1 MTAARRANRGKREA
15 YDRILHPGPAAAGH
29 DAQDGPGRL
38 ARRPGAHARRGASFS
53 TIFALAPLFVI
64 IMALTGH
71 FVSSAVVEQ
80 HLVNQVSHAVGS
92 DAASALRAMV
102 DASHANAQAGS
113 IVGAIGWVVLLGA
126 AAGIFLT
133 LQDALNI
140 IWHVDVPKNQPLTA
154 VLGARAAALAMVFA
168 MAVLIVLTLAV
179 DALLAV
185 GLTYLEGGATSGPLV
200 LVGQVA
206 GTLFTVAATTAIFA
220 MAFKVLPQ
228 TRVGWHDVWPGAA
241 HVRGAVRGRAV
252 GHRAL
257 PRARR
262 LAERLRRG
270 RLGARAA
277 HVGLRLGD
285 GAVLR
290 RGDH

>member
-1 MTAARRANRGKREA
+1 MLKAALGAWLDDRAPT
-15 YDRILHPGPAAAGH
+15 LAG
-29 DAQDGPGRL
+29 AL
-38 ARRPGAHARRGASFS
+38 SFS

-71 FVSSAVVEQ
+71 FINSTVVEQ

-140 IWHVDVPKNQPLTA
+140 IWHVDVPKNQPFTV
-154 VLGARAAALAMVFA
+154 VLREPALALAMVFA

-179 DALLAV
+179 DAVLAV
-185 GLTYLEGGATSGPLV
+185 VLTHLERGATTGPLA
-200 LVGQVA
+200 LAGQIVA
-206 GTLFTVAATTAIFA
+206 TLFTIAATTGIFA

-228 TRVGWHDVWPGAA
+228 TRIAWRDVWPGAA
-241 HVRGAVRGRAV
+241 TA
-252 GHRAL
+252 
-257 PRARR
+257 
-262 LAERLRRG
+262 
-270 RLGARAA
+270 
-277 HVGLRLGD
+277 
-285 GAVLR
+285 AVLFVAGQWGIAVFLAHAGLQKGYGAAGSVLGLLMWVYVSAMVLFYGAELTKQSA
-290 RGDH
+290 RGGR